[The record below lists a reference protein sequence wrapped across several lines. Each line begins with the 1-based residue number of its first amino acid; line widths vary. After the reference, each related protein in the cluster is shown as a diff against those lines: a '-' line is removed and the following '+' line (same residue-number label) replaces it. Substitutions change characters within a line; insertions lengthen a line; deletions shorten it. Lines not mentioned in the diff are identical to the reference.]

1 MTDCRNP
8 ILPPSSQQAFDR
20 YEAVRQRFPLL
31 EPMKTVGPRQAAS
44 LEELTELYDVFVFDA
59 YGVLNVGNEPIVG
72 AKERIDA
79 LRAAGKRLFVLTNAA
94 SFTFPK
100 VVEKFQRLGFSFRDE
115 ELISSRMIC
124 DEVLTSEDPDLFWG
138 VVGPSWFS
146 PEELPVRCL
155 QLKEDP
161 DDYDRVDAILYLST
175 ESWTAE
181 RHDLLATSLS
191 KRPRRI
197 IVGNPDLV
205 APIEGCFS
213 VEPGWRVHDLMDR
226 IAGLDVTFIGK
237 PFGAVYDALEARL
250 PAGFVRDRI
259 VMMGDSLHTDVYGAR
274 ARGWASVLVS
284 DHGFLKGED
293 PFEAIEKSGLVPDWI
308 VPQI

>member
-1 MTDCRNP
+1 MTECKV
-8 ILPPSSQQAFDR
+8 PSLSPTSQQAFER
-20 YEAVRQRFPLL
+20 YEAVRHRFPPL
-31 EPMKTVGPRQAAS
+31 EAIEAIRPRQAQS
-44 LEELTELYDVFVFDA
+44 LEELTALYDVFVFDA
-59 YGVLNVGNEPIVG
+59 YGVLNVGNEPIAG
-72 AKERIDA
+72 ARHRIDA
-79 LRAAGKRLFVLTNAA
+79 LRDAGKRLFVLTNAA
-94 SFTFPK
+94 SYAFPK
-100 VVEKFQRLGFSFRDE
+100 VVEKFQRLGFSFLDE

-124 DEVLTSEDPDLFWG
+124 DDALAAEDRGLLWG
-138 VVGPSWFS
+138 VVGPSWFC
-146 PEELPVRCL
+146 PDELPVRCI

-161 DDYDRVDAILYLST
+161 GDYDRVDAILYLST

-181 RHDLLATSLS
+181 RHVLLATSLS

-197 IVGNPDLV
+197 VVGNPDLV

-237 PFGAVYDALEARL
+237 PFGTVYDALEARL
-250 PAGFVRDRI
+250 PAGFARGRI

-284 DHGFLKGED
+284 DYGFLKGED
-293 PFEAIEKSGLVPDWI
+293 PLEAIEKSGLFPDWI